1 MPMFWSSMGV
11 EGWLFMAG
19 WVVVLAILVWALVR
33 EPRHDAGD
41 GAMEIL
47 RARFAR
53 GEISGDEFARA
64 IDLLTSQPMNQ
75 EAPR

>member
-19 WVVVLAILVWALVR
+19 WVVVLAVLVWALVR
-33 EPRHDAGD
+33 EPRHVSGD

-53 GEISGDEFARA
+53 GEINGDEFARA
-64 IDLLTSQPMNQ
+64 TDLLKSQPMNR
-75 EAPR
+75 ETPR